1 MILWLTGNSQSG
13 KTTLA
18 RRLARGQKNTI
29 ILDGDRLRQIWPGL
43 GLSKEDRWEQNLRA
57 ARLAKELD
65 EQGLCVIVA
74 VIAPY
79 EDLRREIDTI
89 CGCNF
94 IHIDHNKFPDDA
106 SRPFEPP
113 SNPVITV
120 QHG

>member
-29 ILDGDRLRQIWPGL
+29 ILDGDKLRQIWPGL

-65 EQGLCVIVA
+65 DQGLCVIVA

-94 IHIDHNKFPDDA
+94 IHIDHNKFPNDET
-106 SRPFEPP
+106 RPFEEPL
-113 SNPVITV
+113 NAVMTV